1 LKPFQVFKNFTRL
14 ERLIF
19 IAAFLLFSIAAV
31 FLFIRLVEEKTTT
44 VPVAGGDYTEGVVG
58 QPSFINTILAGNDA
72 DRDLIKLAFSNLLD
86 LSESHKINDDGKSW
100 TVRLKENLFWTDG
113 EPITSDDVIFTI
125 KTIQD
130 PDSNS
135 PSLANWQGIAAERV
149 SEKEIKFTLPI
160 SYAFF
165 ENVLQELYPAP
176 KHIFGNIPAANL
188 RLSAYNFEPV
198 GSGKF
203 KFVAAEKQR
212 DGFITEYQFERNGNY
227 AGQKTYLDRFN
238 VKFFSN
244 ENDLVDAFNSGKL
257 SGFGGIEPDKLEKIK
272 INYQI
277 RSLRMPRYYAVFINQ
292 NNSPALKDVN
302 VRLALNYATDRK
314 RIIQDVF
321 GNRAISANGP
331 ITPGTEGF
339 DANVNPEENFSLE
352 KAEKILNAS
361 GWQLMNGDIR
371 EKAVDKNQT
380 EQLKFQLIVPDI
392 QFLKKTAELLKE
404 DWAKIGAELNLQVL
418 SLSEINQNAI
428 RTRNYEMIL
437 FGNNIGKSPD
447 LFSFWH
453 SSERFYPGLNL
464 SLYENKTVDGL
475 INSIRKDFNEG
486 RRAQKLATLQS
497 MIMED
502 QPAVFL
508 YSPNYL
514 YAAKNGLSGF
524 DEKYIPTASDRFQN
538 VEKWYIK
545 TARVFK

>member
-1 LKPFQVFKNFTRL
+1 M
-14 ERLIF
+14 IF
-19 IAAFLLFSIAAV
+19 IAAFLLFFIAAV
-31 FLFIRLVEEKTTT
+31 FLFIRFIEAKTTT
-44 VPVAGGDYTEGVVG
+44 VPVAGGDYTEGIVG
-58 QPSFINTILAGNDA
+58 QPSFINPILAGNDA

-86 LSESHKINDDGKSW
+86 LTESYKVSDDGKFW
-100 TVRLKENLFWTDG
+100 TVRLKENLLWNDG

-125 KTIQD
+125 KAIQD

-165 ENVLQELYPAP
+165 ENVLRELYPAP
-176 KHIFGNIPAANL
+176 KHIFDNIPAANL

-203 KFVAAEKQR
+203 KFASAEKQR
-212 DGFITEYQFERNGNY
+212 DGFITGYQFERNENY
-227 AGQKTYLDRFN
+227 AGQKPYLDRFN
-238 VKFFSN
+238 VKFFLN
-244 ENDLVDAFNSGKL
+244 ENDLVDAFNSGKIT
-257 SGFGGIEPDKLEKIK
+257 GFGGIEPDKLERIK

-314 RIIQDVF
+314 KIIQEVF
-321 GNRAISANGP
+321 ANRAISANGP
-331 ITPGTEGF
+331 IFPGTESF
-339 DANVNPEENFSLE
+339 DFSLE
-352 KAEKILNAS
+352 KAEQILNAS
-361 GWQLMNGDIR
+361 GWQPTNGSVR
-371 EKAVDKNQT
+371 EKTADKNQT
-380 EQLKFQLIVPDI
+380 QQLKFQLIVPDV
-392 QFLKKTAELLKE
+392 QFLKKTAELLKD
-404 DWAKIGAELNLQVL
+404 DWAKIGAELDLKVF
-418 SLSEINQNAI
+418 SLSEINQDPI

-437 FGNNIGKSPD
+437 FGNNIGRSPD

-475 INSIRKDFNEG
+475 IDSIRKDFNES
-486 RRAQKLATLQS
+486 RRDQKLATLQS

-502 QPAVFL
+502 QPAIFL

-514 YAAKNGLSGF
+514 YAAKNGLNGF
-524 DEKYIPTASDRFQN
+524 DEKYIPLASDRFQN